1 MCLEILHAIHF
12 CLFRTTTHEESEGRG
27 HGNCSH
33 CFLPTVM
40 REIFEMDEGLID
52 SGNSRCYRA

>member
-1 MCLEILHAIHF
+1 VFGNSARYTL
-12 CLFRTTTHEESEGRG
+12 LFVSHNNPRRIGGTRTWKL
-27 HGNCSH
+27 
-33 CFLPTVM
+33 FALALPTVM